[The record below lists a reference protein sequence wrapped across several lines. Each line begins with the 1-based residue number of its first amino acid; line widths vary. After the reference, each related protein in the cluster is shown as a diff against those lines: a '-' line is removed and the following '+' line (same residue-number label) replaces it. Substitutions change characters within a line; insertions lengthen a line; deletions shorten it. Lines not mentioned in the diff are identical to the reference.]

1 MDTSLQNNHK
11 TIAVFLHILSFGKW
25 VIPFGNFIL
34 PIVLWGI
41 NSKKSKFVDHHGRQ
55 VVNFQLSLALYTI
68 ALSLIAITI
77 ILVALFSGGPEL
89 FMRLEEARGFPFE
102 NDMGLLAIFIGT
114 GIIIGGALLVLAIV
128 DVIYSIKGAVDANDG
143 SYFTYPLTI
152 SFLKNTDQKEHVVIG
167 QEEINNA

>member
-1 MDTSLQNNHK
+1 MDTTLQNNHK

-68 ALSLIAITI
+68 VLSLIAVTI
-77 ILVALFSGGPEL
+77 VLVALFSGGPEL
-89 FMRLEEARGFPFE
+89 FQQFDGNDFPFS
-102 NDMGLLAIFIGT
+102 DHMGVFATFIGT
-114 GIIIGGALLVLAIV
+114 GIIIGGALLLLAIV

-143 SYFTYPLTI
+143 SYFKYPLTI
-152 SFLKNTDQKEHVVIG
+152 SFLKNTDTEEDSEITE
-167 QEEINNA
+167 EEINNA

>member
-11 TIAVFLHILSFGKW
+11 TIAAFLHILSFGKW
-25 VIPFGNFIL
+25 IFPFGNFIL

-68 ALSLIAITI
+68 ALSLIAVTI

-89 FMRLEEARGFPFE
+89 FEQLDGNDFPFS
-102 NDMGLLAIFIGT
+102 NHMGIFATFIGT
-114 GIIIGGALLVLAIV
+114 AIIIGGALIVLTAV
-128 DVIYSIKGAVDANDG
+128 DIIYSIKGAVDANNG
-143 SYFTYPLTI
+143 IYFTYPLTI
-152 SFLKNTDQKEHVVIG
+152 SFLKNTDN
-167 QEEINNA
+167 EEIIDTKEKEINIA